1 MPAMIKLLNLLP
13 ALALAGMALTGFE
26 NVPVSPLSSDEPL
39 SIPYSSSKQASWL
52 TTLGINSDT
61 KFDAFTDTFT

>member
-26 NVPVSPLSSDEPL
+26 NVPVSPLSSSDEPSFHSL
-39 SIPYSSSKQASWL
+39 
-52 TTLGINSDT
+52 
-61 KFDAFTDTFT
+61 